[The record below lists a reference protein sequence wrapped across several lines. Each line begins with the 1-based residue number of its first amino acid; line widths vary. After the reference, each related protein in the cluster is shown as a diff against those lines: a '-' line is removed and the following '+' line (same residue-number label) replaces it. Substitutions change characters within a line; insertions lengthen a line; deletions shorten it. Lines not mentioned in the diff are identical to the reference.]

1 MRARANAAAANGCRR
16 QPECSRPHG
25 PRACDVRH
33 GTYSGRTAA
42 PELRGPALAVA
53 TVYSCM
59 LQNTCHGMRHVACC
73 IDRRDV
79 LSHSSRQPP
88 PATVQAP
95 HRRKSKQ
102 QTLVH
107 SRPEWLPQSGRLDSA
122 VGCARHSSR
131 HMNGYCIHTR
141 IYSDHCLGPP
151 LFVRTAAADFVSARR
166 TLIVRRVGRHIRL
179 PSNPAQAAV
188 GLVNATPTSARGL
201 DAPLPLSAPGLGC
214 HAKYR
219 NQSRRQAHRTAG
231 CCRCAALR
239 RVASE
244 IDRGGVARL
253 ISHWIGSLRAEQVE
267 GLCPVPVQMWQRCA
281 PVPVQMWDGRA
292 QSRCRCCRSLL
303 GVPNQRQLRREQVLD
318 R

>member
-1 MRARANAAAANGCRR
+1 M
-16 QPECSRPHG
+16 QPSHG

-42 PELRGPALAVA
+42 PEQCCRARV
-53 TVYSCM
+53 TVCGM
-59 LQNTCHGMRHVACC
+59 LHVASTAV
-73 IDRRDV
+73 IV
-79 LSHSSRQPP
+79 LSHSSRQPL

-151 LFVRTAAADFVSARR
+151 LFVRTAAADSVSARR

-201 DAPLPLSAPGLGC
+201 DAPLPHLHRDWARPCPHLHRDWAATPSIVI
-214 HAKYR
+214 R
-219 NQSRRQAHRTAG
+219 VEDRRTAPQ
-231 CCRCAALR
+231 AA
-239 RVASE
+239 VAAPRYAESQ
-244 IDRGGVARL
+244 ARS
-253 ISHWIGSLRAEQVE
+253 IEAEWP
-267 GLCPVPVQMWQRCA
+267 G
-281 PVPVQMWDGRA
+281 
-292 QSRCRCCRSLL
+292 
-303 GVPNQRQLRREQVLD
+303 
-318 R
+318 

>member
-16 QPECSRPHG
+16 SPNAAVAWAASMRRTAWNVQRPH
-25 PRACDVRH
+25 
-33 GTYSGRTAA
+33 SRTGA
-42 PELRGPALAVA
+42 
-53 TVYSCM
+53 M
-59 LQNTCHGMRHVACC
+59 LQSTCHGMRHVACC
-73 IDRRDV
+73 IDRRDRFV
-79 LSHSSRQPP
+79 AQFAAATARDRASATPSKVKTTNLS
-88 PATVQAP
+88 
-95 HRRKSKQ
+95 
-102 QTLVH
+102 TLSARV
-107 SRPEWLPQSGRLDSA
+107 RTSGRLDSA

-141 IYSDHCLGPP
+141 IYSGHCLGPP
-151 LFVRTAAADFVSARR
+151 LFVRTAAADSVSARR

-188 GLVNATPTSARGL
+188 GLVNATPT
-201 DAPLPLSAPGLGC
+201 SAPGLGC

-267 GLCPVPVQMWQRCA
+267 GLSPVPVQMWQRCA
-281 PVPVQMWDGRA
+281 PVPVQMLQEFA
-292 QSRCRCCRSLL
+292 RCA
-303 GVPNQRQLRREQVLD
+303 
-318 R
+318 